1 MARSSVSRV
10 MDAFFACSTAR
21 RRRGF
26 MSGSGPLRAATMIS
40 LVSLVKIRPLALAA
54 ISLCLAFHCA
64 PINVSCALLK
74 SSILYPV
81 YVQHGLVIRRPYG
94 LCLQQGQPLFGL
106 DLANVTGTEL
116 IDENADLPVPGIFRQ
131 CGDQPFPYFGFAVIV
146 HAPAHLVADF
156 QDRGFLVQVHLQ
168 YLRPALCHRD
178 YPPDYPFCASV
189 LE

>member
-64 PINVSCALLK
+64 PINVSCALLS

-81 YVQHGLVIRRPYG
+81 YVQHGLVVRRPHR
-94 LCLQQGQPLFGL
+94 LCLQQGQTLFGTN
-106 DLANVTGTEL
+106 LANIIGAKL
-116 IDENADLPVPGIFRQ
+116 IDKETDLSVAGELCQ
-131 CGDQPFPYFGFAVIV
+131 GSDQPLL
-146 HAPAHLVADF
+146 HL
-156 QDRGFLVQVHLQ
+156 
-168 YLRPALCHRD
+168 
-178 YPPDYPFCASV
+178 
-189 LE
+189 